1 MNLSELEPR
10 LEAAI
15 GLDAGTLGPTVLR
28 RAVERRL
35 AATGIVDPDAY
46 IDLLRR
52 SPAELQALVEEVVV
66 HESWFLRHPQAFAVL
81 GRAAREFLVSRRKTP
96 FRVLS
101 IPCAG
106 GEEPYSI
113 AMTLL
118 EAGLPPDRF
127 AIDAADV
134 SQPVVD
140 RARAGVYGPR
150 AVRAVDDALRLRYFR
165 NDGSTW
171 TIGPALRAPVRFQ
184 RANVLNLAASGLVS
198 TYDAVFCRNLLIYQ
212 SEAARRTILAGL
224 RDALAPGG
232 LLFVGHAEMLSQ
244 LDADFE
250 RLPDRGAFALRR
262 RAPTPLSPLS
272 PGGGPGRGGDTSAA
286 GRSPGGPEGAV
297 PAAARPQEVS
307 TRAPNSPATPK
318 SPAPSS
324 RNSRPPSAPPQS
336 AIRNSQSE
344 DPIANALAL
353 ANQRRFEEAVALCEE
368 ALTRSGPR
376 AETYHAL
383 GVIHGAAGRADDAR
397 RAHERAVYLD
407 PAHEDSLLALALL
420 ARRAGD
426 QGSAARF
433 EDRARRAHQRK
444 SNS

>member
-46 IDLLRR
+46 LDVLRR

-81 GRAAREFLVSRRKTP
+81 GRAAREFLASRRKTP

-113 AMTLL
+113 ALTLL

-134 SQPVVD
+134 SQPAVD

-150 AVRAVDDALRLRYFR
+150 AVRAVDHALRLRYFR

-171 TIGPALRAPVRFQ
+171 TVGPALRAVVRFQ
-184 RANVLNLAASGLVS
+184 RGNVLNLAASGLVS
-198 TYDAVFCRNLLIYQ
+198 TYDAIFCRNLLIYQ
-212 SEAARRTILAGL
+212 SEAARRTIIAGL

-262 RAPTPLSPLS
+262 RAPTPSSPL
-272 PGGGPGRGGDTSAA
+272 PVGRGGDTSAA
-286 GRSPGGPEGAV
+286 GRSPGSPEGAA
-297 PAAARPQEVS
+297 PAPSRPREVAARAS
-307 TRAPNSPATPK
+307 NAPATP
-318 SPAPSS
+318 
-324 RNSRPPSAPPQS
+324 RPPGPTSPSPQS
-336 AIRNSQSE
+336 AIPHPQSH
-344 DPIANALAL
+344 DPIATALAL
-353 ANQRRFEEAVALCEE
+353 ANQRRFEEAIALCEE
-368 ALTRSGPR
+368 ALARSGPR

-383 GVIHGAAGRADDAR
+383 GVILGAAGRSDDAR

-407 PAHEDSLLALALL
+407 PAHEDSLLALALH

-426 QGSAARF
+426 LGSAARF

-444 SNS
+444 TPS